1 MAPPRKRI
9 ACETDAHALDVIG
22 EKRITNAR
30 KASLPAQYSAT
41 GRPIRRSKKTENN
54 AFADSTYA
62 ISDVESSVSGSDSEV
77 EPIPRSTASRKRK
90 RTPPPA
96 LTPDRFLETSAR
108 STPNPQPT
116 DTQIAP
122 PVTTTSNNNRPAP
135 ISLTFNIPTGFQGPL
150 TINIDANDLIMSA
163 APQLASTSTSKTNS
177 TATAK
182 PAAQRKSSNEVTS
195 KSIPG
200 KVGFLDLPPEI
211 RNEIYRAAFVK
222 DQRRINFSSP
232 SQFQRSAAFLRTCR
246 QVAHEGASMLYSE
259 CEYYF
264 RRNTSS
270 RTPLWTTDSKEIGF
284 SDIHR
289 FLKMIGP
296 ANVARLRHVFFL
308 LEDAVPCLN
317 PQFKTAEE
325 RRYVHDEHLKAAIR
339 TIADHGRLQ
348 TLKLGFFG
356 RRNIAESDSNFLNEI
371 KAIKADSV
379 EVLARRCHPDWPR
392 LYSNL
397 QWPKIFFHLALDV
410 KTSVTRKRKFYPPW
424 KEGKKDFF
432 EDDSDEETREARLCT
447 DCGDVH
453 V

>member
-1 MAPPRKRI
+1 MAPERKRAVRGI
-9 ACETDAHALDVIG
+9 QAQLADELEG
-22 EKRITNAR
+22 KRTINVP
-30 KASLPAQYSAT
+30 KASLPPQYSAS
-41 GRPIRRSKKTENN
+41 GRPVRRPSKKIKET
-54 AFADSTYA
+54 AFTDSTFA
-62 ISDVESSVSGSDSEV
+62 ISDESSASEV
-77 EPIPRSTASRKRK
+77 ETDIIAAIPSRKRK

-96 LTPDRFLETSAR
+96 LTPARFLETSAR
-108 STPNPQPT
+108 STPAPQPAV
-116 DTQIAP
+116 DNSSSY
-122 PVTTTSNNNRPAP
+122 TTITKPSTASNQP
-135 ISLTFNIPTGFQGPL
+135 ISLTFNIPLGFEGPL
-150 TINIDANDLIMSA
+150 TINIDANDLVKTSQAQA
-163 APQLASTSTSKTNS
+163 APLSISRLATP
-177 TATAK
+177 
-182 PAAQRKSSNEVTS
+182 PAAKTSASRKATEVTS
-195 KSIPG
+195 KSLPG

-211 RNEIYRAAFVK
+211 RNEIYRATFIK
-222 DQRRINFSSP
+222 DQRRFNFSTP
-232 SQFQRSAAFLRTCR
+232 SNFQRTTALLRTCR
-246 QVAHEGASMLYSE
+246 QAAHEGASMLYSE
-259 CEYYF
+259 SEFYF

-284 SDIHR
+284 SDVHR

-296 ANVARLRHVFFL
+296 SNVARLRHVFFL

-339 TIADHGRLQ
+339 LIADHGRLQ

-410 KTSVTRKRKFYPPW
+410 KTAVTRKRKFYPPW
-424 KEGKKDFF
+424 ALGKKDFF
-432 EDDSDEETREARLCT
+432 EEDTDEETREAKLCT
-447 DCGDVH
+447 DCGDMH

>member
-1 MAPPRKRI
+1 MAPMRKR
-9 ACETDAHALDVIG
+9 ASRVQTAQAVDELEG
-22 EKRITNAR
+22 KRIPNAR
-30 KASLPAQYSAT
+30 KASLPPQYSAS
-41 GRPIRRSKKTENN
+41 GRPVRRPMKPVKES

-62 ISDVESSVSGSDSEV
+62 ISDESSESDNDADV
-77 EPIPRSTASRKRK
+77 VQVLPTRKRK

-96 LTPDRFLETSAR
+96 LTPDRYLETSSR
-108 STPNPQPT
+108 STPNPATPT
-116 DTQIAP
+116 DQHLVLAAK
-122 PVTTTSNNNRPAP
+122 PAVATNSSQP
-135 ISLTFNIPTGFQGPL
+135 ISLTFNIPLGFQGPL
-150 TINIDANDLIMSA
+150 TINIDANDLLQTAANQPAPTPTSA
-163 APQLASTSTSKTNS
+163 NTAASLP
-177 TATAK
+177 K
-182 PAAQRKSSNEVTS
+182 PAVARKKTEVTS
-195 KSIPG
+195 KSLPG

-211 RNEIYRAAFVK
+211 RNQIYRATFIK
-222 DQRRINFSSP
+222 DHSRLNFSSP
-232 SQFQRSAAFLRTCR
+232 NQFQRTSALLRTCR
-246 QVAHEGASMLYSE
+246 QAAHEGASILYSE
-259 CEYYF
+259 CEFYF

-339 TIADHGRLQ
+339 IIADHGRLQ

-432 EDDSDEETREARLCT
+432 EDDSDEETREAKLCN

>member
-1 MAPPRKRI
+1 MAPERKRAVRSI
-9 ACETDAHALDVIG
+9 QAQLADELE
-22 EKRITNAR
+22 EKRIINPR
-30 KASLPAQYSAT
+30 KASLPPQYSAS
-41 GRPIRRSKKTENN
+41 GRPIRRPSKNVKET
-54 AFADSTYA
+54 AFADSTFA
-62 ISDVESSVSGSDSEV
+62 ISDESSASEIEV
-77 EPIPRSTASRKRK
+77 ETVTTAPSRKRK

-96 LTPDRFLETSAR
+96 LTPARLLETSAR
-108 STPNPQPT
+108 STPTPPNAIDETSYSNSVPKLSTNPNQPF
-116 DTQIAP
+116 
-122 PVTTTSNNNRPAP
+122 
-135 ISLTFNIPTGFQGPL
+135 SLTFNIPLGFQGPL
-150 TINIDANDLIMSA
+150 TINIDANDLIRSSQTQ
-163 APQLASTSTSKTNS
+163 APSLPVSQHAMPPTEKASVIRKT
-177 TATAK
+177 T
-182 PAAQRKSSNEVTS
+182 EVTS
-195 KSIPG
+195 RSLPG

-211 RNEIYRAAFVK
+211 RNEIYRATFIK
-222 DQRRINFSSP
+222 DQRRFNFSTP
-232 SQFQRSAAFLRTCR
+232 SNFQRTTALLRTCR
-246 QVAHEGASMLYSE
+246 QAAHEGASMLYSE
-259 CEYYF
+259 SEFYF
-264 RRNTSS
+264 RRSTSS

-284 SDIHR
+284 SDVHR

-296 ANVARLRHVFFL
+296 SNVARLRHVFFL

-339 TIADHGRLQ
+339 LIADHGRLQ

-410 KTSVTRKRKFYPPW
+410 KTAVTRKRKFYPPCAL
-424 KEGKKDFF
+424 GKKDFF
-432 EDDSDEETREARLCT
+432 EEDTDEETREAKLCA
-447 DCGDVH
+447 DCGDIH